1 MFDGLARAIQAY
13 RPGRPDSGWFFA
25 GLASSFPNIDNSHDG
40 ALAEKDIPAP
50 CEAAVGSTTA
60 SIPACKVF
68 RVPLPEGPR
77 GNAEAEVVPLTEAAE
92 EGADLRNQVLV
103 FQYRGKFHAVDHQC
117 PHSSFPLSRGSPF
130 DIEDFGVV
138 LSTGIACPKHGWSF
152 DLFSG
157 QGDRGSY
164 RLKIWEVE
172 LRDASNGEESAQE
185 KEVWVR
191 RKQRIG

>member
-103 FQYRGKFHAVDHQC
+103 FQYRGKFHAVDHV
-117 PHSSFPLSRGSPF
+117 SPF
-130 DIEDFGVV
+130 QLPFSFISFVFHLKVSHKQVWNVHVRLFFFSWYKLPTDVNQSNVHIRPSPSREDP
-138 LSTGIACPKHGWSF
+138 LLT
-152 DLFSG
+152 
-157 QGDRGSY
+157 
-164 RLKIWEVE
+164 
-172 LRDASNGEESAQE
+172 LRILE
-185 KEVWVR
+185 
-191 RKQRIG
+191 

>member
-1 MFDGLARAIQAY
+1 MLEGLARTIQAY
-13 RPGRPDSGWFFA
+13 RPGRPESGWFCA
-25 GLASSFPNIDNSHDG
+25 GLASSFPNIDNSHEG

-50 CEAAVGSTTA
+50 CEAAAGSTTA

-68 RVPLPEGPR
+68 RVPLSAGPR

-130 DIEDFGVV
+130 DIEDFGVI
-138 LSTGIACPKHGWSF
+138 LSTGIACQKHGWSF

-172 LRDASNGEESAQE
+172 LRDAVGGVDSTPE